1 MKKNKKNIEEDIEIL
16 KGIEQEAISA
26 SLCSLSNPSEND
38 EWRKEAQAI
47 ENVLSELE
55 TYKKIIDRI
64 STMTIVLDK
73 EEDAIKGNFIVNLVK
88 QEIENGEI
96 KE

>member
-1 MKKNKKNIEEDIEIL
+1 MNKNIEEDIEMI
-16 KGIEQEAISA
+16 KEIEQDAIRA
-26 SLCSLSNPSEND
+26 SECSLASSSESKK
-38 EWRKEAQAI
+38 WRREAQAI
-47 ENVLSELE
+47 ENILSELE

-88 QEIENGEI
+88 QEIENGEM
-96 KE
+96 